1 MPDESAR
8 RARVSPNRS
17 CSSAVVL
24 RLWAAAA
31 ADRLAFELARSWG
44 VRSD

>member
-24 RLWAAAA
+24 RLWAAV
-31 ADRLAFELARSWG
+31 ADKLAFELARSWG